1 MVPSNQNSILE
12 SPALPRGFL
21 GEGEPAER
29 RVYLRPLNPGA
40 VASEPL
46 FEVLVRQPAGTFEA
60 AATLSAIRAW
70 AREEGEAVE
79 RRVAELLARL
89 AEPAEA
95 FAGVSLAE
103 PAVMGI
109 INVTPDSFSDGGDF
123 TQSARAIEHGR
134 AMAAAGAA
142 FLDVGGE
149 STRPGAE
156 TVSLDEEMRRVV
168 PVVEALAAEGHRLS
182 VDTRH
187 AAVMK
192 AAVTA
197 GAVVINDVTALTG
210 DPDSLAVAAASGAPV
225 VLMHMQGEPGTMQAD
240 PRYDDPV
247 LDIFDYLEERIA
259 VCEAAG
265 ITRHRIAVDPGIGF
279 GKTVAHNVRLLGR
292 LGVFRGLGCAVLL
305 GVSRKTFI
313 GRLSAEEPPKQ
324 RLAGSLAA
332 ALSGVHEGARI
343 LRVHDVPETLQA
355 LRVWTAVH
363 PPA

>member
-1 MVPSNQNSILE
+1 MVPTVHNSIFE

-21 GEGEPAER
+21 REGETAQR
-29 RVYLRPLNPGA
+29 RVYLRPLNPEA
-40 VASEPL
+40 AAPEPL
-46 FEVLVRQPAGTFEA
+46 YEVLVRHPAGTIEA
-60 AATLSAIRAW
+60 AAPLSALRSW
-70 AREEGEAVE
+70 ARDEGTAVE
-79 RRVAELLARL
+79 TRVTELLTRL
-89 AEPAEA
+89 AEPAED
-95 FAGVSLAE
+95 FADVSLAE

-123 TQSARAIEHGR
+123 ARSAEAIEHGR

-156 TVSLDEEMRRVV
+156 TVSLDEEIRRVV
-168 PVVEALAAEGHRLS
+168 PVVEALAAEGHRVS
-182 VDTRH
+182 IDTRH

-192 AAVTA
+192 AAIAA
-197 GAVVINDVTALTG
+197 GAAVINDVTALTG

-259 VCEAAG
+259 ACEAAG
-265 ITRHRIAVDPGIGF
+265 ITRQRIAVDPGIGF
-279 GKTVAHNVRLLGR
+279 GKTVEHNTRLLGR
-292 LGVFRGLGCAVLL
+292 LGVFLGLGCAVLL

-313 GRLSAEEPPKQ
+313 GRLSAGEPPKQ

-332 ALSGVHEGARI
+332 ALAGAREGARI
-343 LRVHDVPETLQA
+343 LRVHDVPETRQA
-355 LRVWTAVH
+355 LRIWMAVQS
-363 PPA
+363 AE